1 MNFVE
6 WKATA
11 AKSKHS
17 NVDFA
22 RLKQQFLADVVTTAE
37 MEIPAE
43 LILNRDQTGIKI
55 VPFST
60 WTMDAEGSKWVEV
73 ATTST
78 SSQQC
83 SVVHSLEIS
92 YRWKWYTKAKPIA
105 AIPTTSFLQI
115 GILLIRPST
124 NKETMVQYVDNIV
137 IPYVAAIWAEDKPAL
152 IIMDFK
158 GQKKSAV
165 PELMENIRVVL
176 LAPNTTDPLQPME
189 VSVNKLAKDFLKRQF
204 EE

>member
-1 MNFVE
+1 MQLNRQWAYSLLTRMNFVE

-22 RLKQQFLADVVTTAE
+22 RLKQQFLADMVTTAE

-115 GILLIRPST
+115 GSFAQALT
-124 NKETMVQYVDNIV
+124 K
-137 IPYVAAIWAEDKPAL
+137 KPWCSML
-152 IIMDFK
+152 
-158 GQKKSAV
+158 
-165 PELMENIRVVL
+165 
-176 LAPNTTDPLQPME
+176 TTSSYPM
-189 VSVNKLAKDFLKRQF
+189 
-204 EE
+204 